1 MSKGIVRIKK
11 AWYSDYVR
19 IKDVVYVL
27 WCLDG
32 DPHQNYL
39 PFEYCST
46 QTVFYYLGYSI
57 IGKMR
62 CKAKY
67 CLVIDYLSTL
77 YCFFTRLQP
86 FSFPRMIYCSIWF
99 TLLSVFGSFYP
110 LFATGNGIISPG
122 LGSSCCAFKKES
134 RIILAACLC
143 SWLSDW

>member
-19 IKDVVYVL
+19 FKDVVYVL

-32 DPHQNYL
+32 DPHQTIYRLSTAN
-39 PFEYCST
+39 T

-62 CKAKY
+62 SKAKY
-67 CLVIDYLSTL
+67 CLDVEYLPTL
-77 YCFFTRLQP
+77 YCFFTRLQT
-86 FSFPRMIYCSIWF
+86 FSFSRMIYCSIWF
-99 TLLSVFGSFYP
+99 TLLSVFGSFYT
-110 LFATGNGIISPG
+110 LFAIGNGIISPG